1 MVAKRSLSSI
11 RAERRRRAKEPIDV
25 QLTVCFRFGE
35 EPGEYVTMIDDRR
48 VPMVNSVFHS
58 RDVIVRQ
65 FAKLMLKA
73 GMAQPKVL
81 RELLPA
87 LKLLRRVPKKT

>member
-1 MVAKRSLSSI
+1 MIAKRTLSSI
-11 RAERRRRAKEPIDV
+11 RKERKERAKEPIEV
-25 QLTVCFRFGE
+25 QLTVGFRFGDE
-35 EPGEYVTMIDDRR
+35 HGDHVTMIEDRR
-48 VPMVNSVFHS
+48 IPMVNSVFHS
-58 RDVIVRQ
+58 RDVIVSQ

-87 LKLLRRVPKKT
+87 LKLLRRAGKA